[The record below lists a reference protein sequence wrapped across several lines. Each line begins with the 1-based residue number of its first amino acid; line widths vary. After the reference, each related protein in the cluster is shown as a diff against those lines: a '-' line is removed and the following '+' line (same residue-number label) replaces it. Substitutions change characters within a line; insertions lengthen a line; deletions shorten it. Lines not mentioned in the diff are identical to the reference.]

1 MKNSILKV
9 EELSFTYDKEKFVLK
24 DLDMEF
30 NQGVVYG
37 IFGRSGAGKST
48 LLSLLAGLETSKYGH
63 IYYKNKDLF
72 KMNLDKYRC
81 NEIGIIFQ
89 AYNLLPQLTAIEN
102 VILSMDISNLK
113 IKNRESRAK
122 KLLERVGL
130 NEELM
135 NRRVLQL
142 SGGEQQRVAI
152 ARALSYDSDIILA
165 DEQTGNLDPEME
177 DEIIDLLIDLAHKE
191 NKCVI
196 IISHSKD
203 VKNKVDKIYHLIGG
217 KLSNKKVETK

>member
-1 MKNSILKV
+1 
-9 EELSFTYDKEKFVLK
+9 
-24 DLDMEF
+24 
-30 NQGVVYG
+30 
-37 IFGRSGAGKST
+37 
-48 LLSLLAGLETSKYGH
+48 
-63 IYYKNKDLF
+63 
-72 KMNLDKYRC
+72 MNLDKYRC

-113 IKNRESRAK
+113 VKDRK
-122 KLLERVGL
+122 KKAQTLLKKVGL
-130 NEELM
+130 SEELM

-165 DEQTGNLDPEME
+165 DEPTGNLDPKME
-177 DEIIDLLIDLAHKE
+177 DEIIDLLLDIAHKD

-203 VKNKVDKIYHLIGG
+203 VKEKCDVIYHLVNGR
-217 KLSNKKVETK
+217 LQTKREN

>member
-1 MKNSILKV
+1 
-9 EELSFTYDKEKFVLK
+9 
-24 DLDMEF
+24 
-30 NQGVVYG
+30 
-37 IFGRSGAGKST
+37 
-48 LLSLLAGLETSKYGH
+48 
-63 IYYKNKDLF
+63 
-72 KMNLDKYRC
+72 MNLDKYRC

-113 IKNRESRAK
+113 VRDRK
-122 KLLERVGL
+122 KKAQTLLKKVGL
-130 NEELM
+130 SEELM

-142 SGGEQQRVAI
+142 SGGEQHRVAI

-165 DEQTGNLDPEME
+165 DEPTGNLDPEME
-177 DEIIDLLIDLAHKE
+177 DEIIDLLLDIAHKD

-203 VKNKVDKIYHLIGG
+203 VKKKCDVIYHLVNGR
-217 KLSNKKVETK
+217 LQTKREN